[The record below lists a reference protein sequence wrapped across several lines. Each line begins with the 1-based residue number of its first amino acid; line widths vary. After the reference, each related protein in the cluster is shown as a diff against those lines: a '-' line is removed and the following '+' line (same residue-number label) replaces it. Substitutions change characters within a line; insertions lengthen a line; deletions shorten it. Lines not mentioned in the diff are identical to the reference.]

1 MNHNIII
8 KEGDCDYDSNYDSNS
23 RAVISD
29 IAINHTTGTSSSPS
43 TLYSAMKMDINTNN
57 LEIKEGLC
65 DDGNSSM
72 KSRSISGSSV
82 SDVASSPSTCS
93 SLKNIETSTS
103 RRNSMKESLQ
113 IMDRIDS
120 SRELVVP
127 LLLDDVADVDA
138 EEVGAKA
145 KAEAEAEV
153 EVEVEVEMDEEEE
166 EKEEE
171 AEACDYM
178 ETRTEQNS
186 QSSSNSNTNA
196 DAADASNNTRTTTT
210 TKAQQL
216 LMIENEGLRI
226 ECAED
231 KRKIEQLEEQNEDL
245 LLELASIKM
254 SYTRRATIGGASN
267 NDTSRA
273 RVDNKD
279 KDLSVMKKIKPRRR
293 ISQLRC
299 VSMHNG
305 HGRRQSNSSTDDS
318 DPSSDEFGC
327 DDGGGGG
334 TSTTRSILRSRSG
347 SGTRPALT
355 RTFSRRVDRR
365 ASACSGGDML
375 RHHNQDNDNDNNYG
389 NTNQDDGMPRLKRT
403 FSRRVVRNK
412 SLSDVE
418 TLLSSSSTNM
428 NIDGNIDG
436 NSANSTFNNNN
447 RSATRTTRRES
458 QQSSVRT
465 NRRRSSRNLL
475 GSSSMHG
482 PISGDSIHCP
492 DDGDCTRRISA
503 SSKDLLRMFNE
514 E

>member
-1 MNHNIII
+1 
-8 KEGDCDYDSNYDSNS
+8 
-23 RAVISD
+23 
-29 IAINHTTGTSSSPS
+29 
-43 TLYSAMKMDINTNN
+43 
-57 LEIKEGLC
+57 
-65 DDGNSSM
+65 
-72 KSRSISGSSV
+72 
-82 SDVASSPSTCS
+82 
-93 SLKNIETSTS
+93 
-103 RRNSMKESLQ
+103 
-113 IMDRIDS
+113 MDRIDR
-120 SRELVVP
+120 SREL
-127 LLLDDVADVDA
+127 
-138 EEVGAKA
+138 VGAKA
-145 KAEAEAEV
+145 KAEAEAEAEAEVEVEAEAEV

-254 SYTRRATIGGASN
+254 SAFTGGSPTTSRVATTNRGNRSATGAADDTDLSSTNRRGKPQRQNSIGGEFSRADGRHTSTRRATVGGASN

-305 HGRRQSNSSTDDS
+305 HGRRHSNCSTDDS
-318 DPSSDEFGC
+318 DPSSDEFGG
-327 DDGGGGG
+327 DDGGGG

-365 ASACSGGDML
+365 ASACSGDML

-389 NTNQDDGMPRLKRT
+389 NNNQDDGMPRLKRT

-436 NSANSTFNNNN
+436 NSANSTFNNN